1 VDSLHEQL
9 QAALRGLDY
18 PATLSK
24 VMTVALQN
32 GAPPIVIERLRHSH
46 RSDFVNADALEEE
59 FGVHVPGAQPHG
71 WE

>member
-1 VDSLHEQL
+1 
-9 QAALRGLDY
+9 
-18 PATLSK
+18 
-24 VMTVALQN
+24 
-32 GAPPIVIERLRHSH
+32 VIERLRHSH